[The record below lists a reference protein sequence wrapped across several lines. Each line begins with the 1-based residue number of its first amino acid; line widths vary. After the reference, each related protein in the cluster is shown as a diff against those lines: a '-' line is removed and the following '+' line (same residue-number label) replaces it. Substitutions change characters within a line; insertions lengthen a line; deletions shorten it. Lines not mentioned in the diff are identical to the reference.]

1 MVEQHYKFNRM
12 DFNDD
17 GANSKDGKLFITLVR
32 EWEVDFNERNFPF
45 FSNYFFGN
53 ASTMILLQNCFVLEP
68 DEDFGM
74 DLIDGKIDL
83 DTNLEIENYSK
94 RRSTYALGSMNDED
108 EPLYFIRDERMVDGM
123 VILKYIPER
132 DDDDTV
138 DPKIPVGTEKNK
150 AI

>member
-1 MVEQHYKFNRM
+1 MVEQHYKFDRM
-12 DFNDD
+12 DFNED
-17 GANSKDGKLFITLVR
+17 GAHSQDGKLFITLVR
-32 EWEVDFNERNFPF
+32 EWEVDFHERNFPF
-45 FSNYFFGN
+45 FSNYFYGN
-53 ASTMILLQNCFVLEP
+53 ASTTILLQNCFVLEP

-94 RRSTYALGSMNDED
+94 IRTTYALGSMNDED

-132 DDDDTV
+132 DDDDTL
-138 DPKIPVGTEKNK
+138 PTPEPEHENK
-150 AI
+150 KVTV

>member
-1 MVEQHYKFNRM
+1 MVEQHYKFDRM
-12 DFNDD
+12 DFNED
-17 GANSKDGKLFITLVR
+17 GAHSKDGKLFITLVR

-45 FSNYFFGN
+45 FSNYFYGN

-74 DLIDGKIDL
+74 ELIDDKIDL

-94 RRSTYALGSMNDED
+94 RRTTYALGSKNDED

-123 VILKYIPER
+123 AILKYIPER
-132 DDDDTV
+132 DDDDTL
-138 DPKIPVGTEKNK
+138 PTPEPEHENK
-150 AI
+150 KVTV